1 MSRTRMVNPRS
12 LGVTRRAAFGFTL
25 IELLVVIAIIALLIG
40 LLLPALGKS
49 RESARQV
56 KCLSNI
62 KQIGLAGVTY
72 AYDYKDQIWPVTMRN
87 PFPNGAQVW
96 VADPNPDPNDRN
108 VAMWAQRVENGVRVP
123 GFLYDYVQ
131 NAHMIVECPTNKRG
145 KANGTTTTNVW
156 NLRTGVQ
163 FDYTFMDE
171 LEGAKL
177 GVQAWVAYV
186 LPSTYGG
193 WEAHD
198 WILPTTYEAQLK
210 QLKGIPLFF
219 EESTIHKNQEY
230 RDGMFGNVDQQTNRH
245 AGGGHVAHMDGSVE
259 YWKPPSDGNE
269 TIENVTRDFLAN
281 DLYVTSRFTQGSW
294 RALSG
299 FNNNKPYGWLNN
311 IR

>member
-1 MSRTRMVNPRS
+1 MSRTRLVTPRAVPS
-12 LGVTRRAAFGFTL
+12 ARPRGFTL

-40 LLLPALGKS
+40 LLLPAMSKS

-62 KQIGLAGVTY
+62 KQIGLAAVTY
-72 AYDYKDQIWPVTMRN
+72 AYDYKDQIWPSTPPKDAAGNVVWPPVTN
-87 PFPNGAQVW
+87 ETL
-96 VADPNPDPNDRN
+96 DPNDRN
-108 VAMWAQRVENGVRVP
+108 VALWAQRVINGERVP

-131 NAHMIVECPTNKRG
+131 NAHMIVECPTNKRSAG
-145 KANGTTTTNVW
+145 NGTTARNIW

-171 LEGAKL
+171 TEGAKL

-193 WEAHD
+193 WESHD
-198 WILPTTYEAQLK
+198 WILPTTYEVQLK

-219 EESTIHKNQEY
+219 EESSIHKNQEY
-230 RDGMFGNVDQQTNRH
+230 RDGMFGNVDQVTIRH
-245 AGGGHVAHMDGSVE
+245 SGGAHVAHLDGSVE

-269 TIENVTRDFLAN
+269 AIENVTRDFLAN
-281 DLYVTSRFTQGSW
+281 DLYVTARFTQGSW